1 MVIDKILEGA
11 FTSAN
16 RLHLHQTGGDFGIQF
31 TNNSLGTSASNGF
44 GMDLLD
50 DGRFQFS
57 QYQDQDVLFKMPNSL
72 LMQLIW
78 DNGPNNGGQVKI
90 GPTSNPPLNIGNLMY
105 NPALVNLGGALAFS
119 HPASGNANNTLIY
132 YNTSINGNPTSPSR
146 DGFRIKYHFASEGV
160 MQGDCLVFEKTDG
173 QSAEPD
179 GCIKFTNYGND
190 AGVVYQFKNMNS
202 KTCMLHNAMC
212 RFSFIIKED

>member
-90 GPTSNPPLNIGNLMY
+90 GPTSNPPINIGNLMY

-190 AGVVYQFKNMNS
+190 EGVVY
-202 KTCMLHNAMC
+202 
-212 RFSFIIKED
+212 